1 MASCD
6 DQGRVILSKQ
16 LIKYA
21 KVVKDLTIIG
31 VLNKVEIWDKKT
43 LIFSDKK
50 TVIDDDSYEELSK
63 KVTV

>member
-21 KVVKDLTIIG
+21 KIIKDLTIIG
-31 VLNKVEIWDKKT
+31 VLNKVEIWDKRT

-50 TVIDDDSYEELSK
+50 TVVDDDSYEELSK

>member
-1 MASCD
+1 M
-6 DQGRVILSKQ
+6 ILSKQ

-21 KVVKDLTIIG
+21 KIVKDLTIIG
-31 VLNKVEIWDKKT
+31 VLNKVEIWDKRT
-43 LIFSDKK
+43 LIFGDKK

>member
-31 VLNKVEIWDKKT
+31 VLNKVEIWDKRT

>member
-1 MASCD
+1 MCIRD
-6 DQGRVILSKQ
+6 R

-21 KVVKDLTIIG
+21 KIVKDLTIIG
-31 VLNKVEIWDKKT
+31 VLNKVEIWDKRT

-50 TVIDDDSYEELSK
+50 TVVDDDSYEELSK